1 MLAMGRIIWSWQC
14 CRLLVGN
21 IANGI
26 ASKSFFTFLTEL
38 GILRN
43 KFFGVN
49 AIGNVAQQKSAALS
63 RADDS
68 GQCILNSEQN

>member
-1 MLAMGRIIWSWQC
+1 MKYRLAHIIWSWQC

-26 ASKSFFTFLTEL
+26 ASKNFFAFLTEL
-38 GILRN
+38 GN
-43 KFFGVN
+43 FKQNFFGGN
-49 AIGNVAQQKSAALS
+49 AIGNVAKQKSAALS

-68 GQCILNSEQN
+68 GQYLL

>member
-1 MLAMGRIIWSWQC
+1 MALPPK
-14 CRLLVGN
+14 V
-21 IANGI
+21 
-26 ASKSFFTFLTEL
+26 FFTHLTEL